1 MNQGRATNPFK
12 ILDEIHKR
20 ITVVSLQIQEL
31 FRQTYD
37 PKLIPSQEDKN
48 IKLKMVTNEL
58 KELEEKINHYE
69 NELKNSLPYTQ

>member
-1 MNQGRATNPFK
+1 MNQGRAKNPFK

-20 ITVVSLQIQEL
+20 ITDVNLQIQEL
-31 FRQTYD
+31 FRQTYN

-58 KELEEKINHYE
+58 KNA
-69 NELKNSLPYTQ
+69 LPYTH